1 MAEAGAKIWRKN
13 SKMVQS
19 AVLMVVLNT
28 LFIEI
33 MQKISTI
40 LPEECIQECCYN
52 TNSKS
57 RNIKSR

>member
-13 SKMVQS
+13 SKMVKP

-33 MQKISTI
+33 MQK
-40 LPEECIQECCYN
+40 
-52 TNSKS
+52 
-57 RNIKSR
+57 